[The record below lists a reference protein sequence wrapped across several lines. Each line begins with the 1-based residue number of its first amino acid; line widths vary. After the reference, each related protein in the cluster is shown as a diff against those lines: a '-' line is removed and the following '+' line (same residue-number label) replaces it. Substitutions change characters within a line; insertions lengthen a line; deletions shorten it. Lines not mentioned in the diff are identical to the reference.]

1 MLVFQV
7 ENRDYRGESALE
19 IVWALQLD
27 AADYPQ
33 TRRSVRQFLLWS
45 LNRLGDR
52 VHPREMD
59 LSDSLEDESL
69 ALGYLYWRD
78 EYGAGKLIFHP

>member
-59 LSDSLEDESL
+59 LSDSLEDETL
-69 ALGYLYWRD
+69 ALGYLYLRD